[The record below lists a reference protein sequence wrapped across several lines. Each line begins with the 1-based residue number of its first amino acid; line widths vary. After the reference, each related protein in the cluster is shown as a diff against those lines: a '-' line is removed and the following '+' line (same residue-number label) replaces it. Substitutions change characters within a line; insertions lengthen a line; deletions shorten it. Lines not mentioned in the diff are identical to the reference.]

1 MSQYPQI
8 FALRQTFE
16 RPRVAD
22 VTGAVQ
28 AELAK
33 LSLNAQV
40 RPGQTVAITAGSRGV
55 ANIHLI
61 IKAIVEHF
69 QGLGAQPFIVP
80 AMGSHA
86 GGTAEGQRRLIEE
99 YGITESF
106 CGCPIR
112 ASMDTVVVCQA
123 REGFPV
129 HFDRFAHD
137 ADHVVVCGRVK
148 PHTSFAGELE
158 SGLMKMMLIGLGKH
172 AGAKIY
178 HRAIMD
184 YSFDQIVR
192 SVARE
197 VLSRCRVIAGLA
209 IVENSYDETALI
221 AALRPEEFEAR
232 EKELLVLAKQWL
244 PRLPFARTDLLLIDE
259 LGKDLSGTGMDTNV
273 VGRKFAYHE
282 SGPQESPNVR
292 YIAVR
297 GLTAQT
303 HGNATGLGLAEFCR
317 SRVLRERDERITR
330 INSCTG
336 GDVCCAMTPLDYAT
350 DREILDTALPMIG
363 LTEPADAKLLWIR
376 NTLHL
381 AELACSVAYLEEARQ
396 RPDLEIL
403 SPPQPMPFDTAG
415 NLPDLVTRWFPS
427 QIGS

>member
-22 VTGAVQ
+22 VPAQVQ

-33 LSLNAQV
+33 LSLGAKVQ
-40 RPGQTVAITAGSRGV
+40 PGQTVAITAGSRGV
-55 ANIHLI
+55 ANIHVIL
-61 IKAIVEHF
+61 KAIVEHF
-69 QGLGAQPFIVP
+69 KTLGAQPFIVP

-86 GGTAEGQRRLIEE
+86 GGTAEGQRQLIEE

-129 HFDRFAHD
+129 HFDRFAHG

-148 PHTSFAGELE
+148 PHTSFAGDLE

-184 YSFDQIVR
+184 YSFEQIIR

-197 VLSRCRVIAGLA
+197 VLGRCRIVAGLA

-221 AALRPEEFEAR
+221 TAVRPEEFEAR

-244 PRLPFARTDLLLIDE
+244 PRLPFDRADLLLIDE

-282 SGPQESPNVR
+282 PGPQESPDVR

-297 GLTAQT
+297 ALTAQT

-336 GDVCCAMTPLDYAT
+336 GDVCCAMTPLDYET

-363 LTEPADAKLLWIR
+363 LTEPADAKLLWLR

-381 AELACSVAYLEEARQ
+381 AELACSAAYLEEARQ

-403 SPPQPMPFDTAG
+403 APLRPLPLDSAG
-415 NLPDLVTRWFPS
+415 NLPDLVTGWLT
-427 QIGS
+427 GG